1 MGRKNK
7 RRSFRYKGFRESV
20 RGVKKMQR
28 VGIVG
33 YYQVKLYSDANYGRY
48 EMIFEAVRGAIDN
61 AGLKKKDITT
71 VISCTNDYY
80 EGRTI
85 SNCFTVEVGGGYL
98 VDESKVEMDGAHAV
112 LYGLM
117 RILSGNHKLAVVWGG
132 SMASCFPYHS
142 TRLYETDPTWERPV
156 AYVNDITAGGFQ
168 MREYMEK
175 YNVNIEDIA
184 KIAVKNRKNA
194 AKNPLALKEAQNA
207 NITINDVLE
216 SDVYSDPVTELM
228 VAQPC
233 DGVAALLLAPE
244 QQALKI
250 TDNPVWITGVGFIQD
265 QYYLG
270 DRDLSGCN
278 SMELAGKVAFT
289 AAGIKEPKKEIDV
302 AELFESY
309 AHEELIFTEALGLAE
324 KGKAASLD
332 SEINGDLPINPSGGA
347 ISGNPPCA
355 TGLIRIIEAVKQLR
369 GEAEGYQVQ
378 GAKKAVA
385 SGQIGMCA
393 QNNIL
398 YVLEGEN

>member
-1 MGRKNK
+1 
-7 RRSFRYKGFRESV
+7 
-20 RGVKKMQR
+20 MQK

-33 YYQVKLYSDANYGRY
+33 YKQVKLYSDANYGRY
-48 EMIFEAVRGAIDN
+48 DMIFEAVRGAIDS

-85 SNCFTVEVGGGYL
+85 SNCFTVEVGGGYMA
-98 VDESKVEMDGAHAV
+98 DESKVEMDGAHAV

-142 TRLYETDPTWERPV
+142 VRLYETDPTWERPL

-168 MREYMEK
+168 MRAYIENYGI
-175 YNVNIEDIA
+175 NIEDIA
-184 KIAVKNRKNA
+184 EVAVKNRKNA

-207 NITINDVLE
+207 NITVKDVLDSE
-216 SDVYSDPVTELM
+216 IYSDPVTELM

-244 QQALKI
+244 KQALKI
-250 TDNPVWITGVGFIQD
+250 TENPVWITGVGYSQD
-265 QYYLG
+265 TYYLG
-270 DRDLSGCN
+270 DRDLSTCE
-278 SMELAGKVAFT
+278 SMKAAGKKAFKS
-289 AAGIKEPKKEIDV
+289 AGISNPRNEIDV
-302 AELFESY
+302 AEFFEAY
-309 AHEELIFTEALGLAE
+309 AHEELIFTEALGFTE
-324 KGKAASLD
+324 KGKGSSLD
-332 SEINGDLPINPSGGA
+332 TNIEGELPINPSGGA
-347 ISGNPPCA
+347 IGGNPPCA
-355 TGLIRIIEAVKQLR
+355 TGLIRIIEAAKQLK
-369 GEAEGYQVQ
+369 GEANGYQVK

-398 YVLEGEN
+398 YILEGSN